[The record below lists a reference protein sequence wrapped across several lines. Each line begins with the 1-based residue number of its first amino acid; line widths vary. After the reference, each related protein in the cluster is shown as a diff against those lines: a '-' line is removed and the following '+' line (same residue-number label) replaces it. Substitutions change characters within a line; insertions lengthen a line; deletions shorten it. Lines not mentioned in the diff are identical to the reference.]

1 MKGPIQIHELL
12 PETEFIEQSIKGE
25 GSIRYFRLMQ
35 NLTSKVPMKNL
46 VEAKYFRS
54 PGGPYS
60 LTPTLPAS
68 LRLRIIPGRPPT
80 HRKRS
85 DISIGERRQMYDG
98 PPVCSGDK
106 LDKKM
111 CSIFDSLIL
120 CSLQNLW
127 APSAQLNIALFVDNK
142 WCYF

>member
-1 MKGPIQIHELL
+1 LKGPIQIHELL
-12 PETEFIEQSIKGE
+12 PETEIIKQSIKGE
-25 GSIRYFRLMQ
+25 GSKL
-35 NLTSKVPMKNL
+35 LTSKVPMKNL

-60 LTPTLPAS
+60 LTPTFPAS

-80 HRKRS
+80 HWKRG
-85 DISIGERRQMYDG
+85 DIGIGERRQMYDG

-127 APSAQLNIALFVDNK
+127 APSAQLNIAL
-142 WCYF
+142 